1 MGTDISL
8 ATSSAMRSHGSL
20 SRDVFDYIG
29 IFNNPKRK
37 PARNGMLSSTEFE
50 RRQMMRPEG
59 V

>member
-1 MGTDISL
+1 MGTGISL
-8 ATSSAMRSHGSL
+8 ATSSAVRSHGSL

-37 PARNGMLSSTEFE
+37 PARNGMPSSTEFE
-50 RRQMMRPEG
+50 RQQMMRPEG

>member
-1 MGTDISL
+1 MGTGISL
-8 ATSSAMRSHGSL
+8 ATSSAVRSHGSP

-29 IFNNPKRK
+29 IFCNPKRK